1 MPTVPVPRGAA
12 APGPRTPP
20 RRARERVRRTGWGGV
35 RAADAATPRR
45 QPAYGVV
52 LRHARRLGQHERV
65 PVPRAV
71 LVGALLAALAGA
83 TPAPAHAAAEHSVRS
98 VIGTSVQGRP
108 IVAWHRWHDG
118 AARTLLVV
126 GNLHGDEPAGL
137 RVVRRLRRAPLPADV
152 DLWVVPT
159 GNPDG
164 TAAGRRT
171 NAHSVDLNRNFPR
184 FWRRAGRGT
193 SQWSGPSAASEPET
207 RALLRLVRRLSPRT
221 TLVLHQP
228 LDGIDAYRAK
238 SRSLGRGLA
247 RGTGLPGKGV
257 DCQGGCPRT
266 LTDWHHARTP
276 GRAVTVELGRQVPQ
290 SQVRR
295 VAAAFLRVAAAA

>member
-12 APGPRTPP
+12 SPWAAIAT
-20 RRARERVRRTGWGGV
+20 RRARESVRRTGSGV
-35 RAADAATPRR
+35 VMAADAATPRR

-207 RALLRLVRRLSPRT
+207 RALLRLGGRPSPRT
-221 TLVLHQP
+221 
-228 LDGIDAYRAK
+228 A
-238 SRSLGRGLA
+238 
-247 RGTGLPGKGV
+247 PGA
-257 DCQGGCPRT
+257 PPP
-266 LTDWHHARTP
+266 P
-276 GRAVTVELGRQVPQ
+276 GRIGAHPAEAP
-290 SQVRR
+290 
-295 VAAAFLRVAAAA
+295 AAG